1 MKRNYLY
8 VIIFVCCLV
17 STAKGQSSSL
27 SLADCI
33 QQAIQN
39 NPTLK
44 RNELVIDRADLQYK
58 QAKYDRLASLNANI
72 GHDIS
77 QGRSIDPTTNQYIDQ
92 NNSSG
97 RQSLSL
103 NVPIF
108 NGFYIIH
115 NIRMRSNALDAGK
128 LEYEGFVNE
137 LKLDVIEAY
146 VKVLTAQDMLIQTEG
161 QLAVTKEQLNRNEI
175 LNREGATNPGDLY
188 DIKGQYSS
196 DLNTVELTKQTL
208 NNARVELA
216 GLMNVDVNT
225 LGTLEEIDIP
235 TEIQAK
241 SSEELFQQSLNILPQ
256 YKALDWRIKEMEEG
270 IKVAKSNYWPS
281 LSLSGGMSSNYSK
294 EGGAIFNQ
302 IKNNLSKGVGLTLS
316 IPIFNQFKNRTQ
328 VRLAQVSL
336 DDANFS
342 RDIMRNDLRM
352 KTAQAVFDLNIT
364 QKNVLNLRD
373 QEVSYAESFRIAT
386 VHFEAGNSN
395 SVIYLTAKN
404 KLDATR
410 SQLIIRQ
417 YEWLMQKYV
426 NDYYAGSLNL

>member
-1 MKRNYLY
+1 
-8 VIIFVCCLV
+8 
-17 STAKGQSSSL
+17 
-27 SLADCI
+27 
-33 QQAIQN
+33 
-39 NPTLK
+39 
-44 RNELVIDRADLQYK
+44 
-58 QAKYDRLASLNANI
+58 
-72 GHDIS
+72 
-77 QGRSIDPTTNQYIDQ
+77 
-92 NNSSG
+92 
-97 RQSLSL
+97 
-103 NVPIF
+103 
-108 NGFYIIH
+108 
-115 NIRMRSNALDAGK
+115 
-128 LEYEGFVNE
+128 
-137 LKLDVIEAY
+137 
-146 VKVLTAQDMLIQTEG
+146 
-161 QLAVTKEQLNRNEI
+161 
-175 LNREGATNPGDLY
+175 
-188 DIKGQYSS
+188 
-196 DLNTVELTKQTL
+196 
-208 NNARVELA
+208 
-216 GLMNVDVNT
+216 
-225 LGTLEEIDIP
+225 
-235 TEIQAK
+235 
-241 SSEELFQQSLNILPQ
+241 
-256 YKALDWRIKEMEEG
+256 MEEG

-281 LSLSGGMSSNYSK
+281 LSLNGGMSSNYSK

>member
-1 MKRNYLY
+1 MKRNLLF

-17 STAKGQSSSL
+17 STAKGQGDSL
-27 SLADCI
+27 SLADCVK
-33 QQAIQN
+33 QAIQN
-39 NPTLK
+39 NPTL
-44 RNELVIDRADLQYK
+44 RRDELVVDRSDLAYK
-58 QAKYDRLASLNANI
+58 QAKYDRLPTLNANI
-72 GHDIS
+72 SHDIS
-77 QGRSIDPTTNQYIDQ
+77 QGRTINPTTNQYIDQ

-97 RQSLSL
+97 RQSLGL

-115 NIRMRSNALDAGK
+115 NIRMKSNALDAGK
-128 LEYEGFVNE
+128 LEYEGYVND
-137 LKLDVIEAY
+137 LKLDVITAY
-146 VKVLTAQDMLIQTEG
+146 VKVLTAKDMLTQTEG
-161 QLAVTKEQLNRNEI
+161 QLSVTKEQLHRNEV

-196 DLNTVELTKQTL
+196 DLNAVELTRQSL

-216 GLMNVDVNT
+216 GLMNVDVQS
-225 LGTLEEIDIP
+225 LGELEQIDIP
-235 TEIQAK
+235 AEISIK
-241 SSEELFQQSLNILPQ
+241 SSEELFQASLTALPQ
-256 YKALDWRIKEMEEG
+256 FKAMDYRIKEMEEG

-328 VRLAQVSL
+328 VRLAEVNL
-336 DDANFS
+336 NEVNFTK
-342 RDIMRNDLRM
+342 DIMRNDLRM
-352 KTAQAVFDLNIT
+352 KTAQAVFDLDIT
-364 QKNVLNLRD
+364 QKNVVNLRD
-373 QEVSYAESFRIAT
+373 QELSYAESFRIAT

-410 SQLIIRQ
+410 SQLIIKQ
-417 YEWLMQKYV
+417 YEWLMQKYM
-426 NDYYAGSLNL
+426 NDYYSGSLDL